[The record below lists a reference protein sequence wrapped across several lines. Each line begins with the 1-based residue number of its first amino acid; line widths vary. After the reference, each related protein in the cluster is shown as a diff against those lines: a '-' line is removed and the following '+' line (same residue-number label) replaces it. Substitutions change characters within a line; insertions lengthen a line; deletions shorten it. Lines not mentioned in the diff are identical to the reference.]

1 MKKAIYP
8 GSFDPITNGHLD
20 IVERAYAL
28 FGEIHIGVIQNPTK
42 NSLFSIEERIHH
54 LSTLFKGKDGV
65 FVEGFEGLLVDYA
78 QQKNIFTIIR
88 GLRAVSDF
96 EYEFQMALTNRH
108 LCPQLDTVFLMTDDR
123 YSYLS
128 SSLVK
133 QVASF
138 GKSVRDF
145 VPPFIQEELN
155 RKFKL

>member
-20 IVERAYAL
+20 VVERAYKL
-28 FGEIHIGVIQNPTK
+28 FGEIHIAVIQNPGK
-42 NSLFSIEERIHH
+42 NSLFSVEERIDHIQK
-54 LSTLFKGKDGV
+54 LFHGKPGV
-65 FVEGFEGLLVDYA
+65 FVEGFRGLLIDYA
-78 QQKNIFTIIR
+78 KKKSIFTIIR

-108 LCPQLDTVFLMTDDR
+108 LCPELDTVFLMTDDK

-138 GKSVRDF
+138 NGNITDF
-145 VPPFIQEELN
+145 VPGLIQQELK
-155 RKFKL
+155 RKFAV